1 MRIKKAVLFALI
13 VYLSFFIGILIF
25 YIIVSQLLRGPELI
39 FLIYNQSSLGRNLGE
54 PLIYALFI
62 PILSF
67 PIGIGLS
74 YILLA
79 IVRIFY
85 RRKNRIFRYTEIEDY
100 YNFFLKSWKISIHA
114 SLFTF
119 NISFQIMKIPN
130 ILQGVINDPG
140 GKVMSMIYGY
150 FALLP
155 LFFILTCSVYGAIWA
170 LSNSNLF
177 VSIEIKGMLI
187 QKKNAAKFFEDVF
200 WNYSL
205 ISTVITL
212 ITITFDYYYDISI
225 AAPNVPFH
233 YIIVFPAFIILIVP
247 LYFFPLFLLLQKLN
261 PLKSY
266 IRNRY

>member
-1 MRIKKAVLFALI
+1 MKFKKAMLFALI
-13 VYLSFFIGILIF
+13 VYMSFFIGILIF
-25 YIIVSQLLRGPELI
+25 YLIVSQLLSGPELI

-54 PLIYALFI
+54 PFIYALFI
-62 PILSF
+62 PFLSF
-67 PIGIGLS
+67 PISIGLS

-79 IVRIFY
+79 IIRIFY
-85 RRKNRIFRYTEIEDY
+85 RRKNRIFQYIEFEDY

-119 NISFQIMKIPN
+119 NISFQIMKIPS
-130 ILQGVINDPG
+130 ILPGVIYDPG
-140 GKVMSMIYGY
+140 GSVMSMIYGY

-155 LFFILTCSVYGAIWA
+155 IFFILTSSLYGAIWA

-177 VSIEIKGMLI
+177 VSIEIKGILI
-187 QKKNAAKFFEDVF
+187 QKKNAAKFFEDLF

-205 ISTVITL
+205 ISTFITL
-212 ITITFDYYYDISI
+212 ITITFDYYYDILMKV
-225 AAPNVPFH
+225 PELPFH

-247 LYFFPLFLLLQKLN
+247 LYFFPLFLLLQKVN